1 MYQAQRYFRTLELE
15 KALSKLAEQANCDD
29 SKQMALGLTPSD
41 DYNTVRALMQ
51 KTSDAYML
59 SARYTSPAL
68 HKLKNCEA
76 ALRKSQK
83 GSNLS
88 LRELMDVSAVLHNIR
103 SVKDWRKRCEGESA
117 RLTRQS
123 CGCAS
128 GWIT

>member
-103 SVKDWRKRCEGESA
+103 SVKDWRKRCEGES
-117 RLTRQS
+117 T
-123 CGCAS
+123 
-128 GWIT
+128 